1 MSITVIANPKSAG
14 GRTKKLVPGIKSKLK
29 AALGPV
35 DVQWTDAIGAATH
48 LTRTALENGSNLII
62 AVGGDGTVNECIN
75 GFFKDGEP
83 ISPDAEFAMIMSGT
97 GGDFRRTFQLGPDV
111 DDYIETIIKGR
122 TKRIDLGKITH
133 INNDGQQ
140 DVRLFD
146 NISSFGLSGLVDKA
160 VNGAKISKLF
170 GGTFS
175 FYWCTL
181 TTMMTYKPQRVR
193 IQVDDHFD
201 EVVNVNNAAICNG
214 QYFGGGMWIAP
225 TADLS
230 DGIFEVVIIK
240 DATFFDMLRDTGTI
254 YEGEHLENPRLL
266 STRGKTIVATPVY
279 EKKDERP
286 VLIDADGETP
296 GQLPATFEIIP
307 KALTIRC

>member
-14 GRTKKLVPGIKSKLK
+14 GRTKKLLPAIKSKLEK
-29 AALGPV
+29 KLGPV
-35 DVQWTDAIGAATH
+35 EIRETDSIGAATH
-48 LTRTALENGSNLII
+48 LTRDALQGGSKLII

-75 GFFKDGEP
+75 GFFENGEP
-83 ISPDAEFAMIMSGT
+83 VAPDAEFAMIMSGT

-111 DDYIETIIKGR
+111 DDYIETIVHGH
-122 TKRIDLGKITH
+122 TKTIDLGSISL
-133 INNDGQQ
+133 IDNDGKPQT
-140 DVRLFD
+140 RLFD
-146 NISSFGLSGLVDKA
+146 NISSFGLSGLVDRA

-181 TTMMTYKPQRVR
+181 TTMMFYKPQKVR

-201 EVVNVNNAAICNG
+201 EVVDVNNAAICNG

-225 TADLS
+225 TADPS

-266 STRGKTIVATPVY
+266 STRGRKITATSMD
-279 EKKDERP
+279 KKP

-296 GQLPATFEIIP
+296 GQLPACFEIIP